1 MNLSQ
6 DALEAAGYAI
16 KRVGGEGDAKES
28 AARKS
33 DELWSCK
40 TAASKQQ
47 YGWLLLQ
54 FAEEWPLDA

>member
-16 KRVGGEGDAKES
+16 QRVGGEGDAKES

-40 TAASKQQ
+40 TDAFF
-47 YGWLLLQ
+47 LQ
-54 FAEEWPLDA
+54 FAEEWPLNT